1 MQVSKFP
8 ESAVSMNK
16 RLPITQI
23 AKGNY

>member
-23 AKGNY
+23 ARGKY